1 MTEPTVE
8 TAPLKLTKKQR
19 KRLKKE
25 RAELI
30 RQQEHLEKVMAFH
43 DAVRLD
49 ERRRFEEEAR
59 EWAAEME
66 NEHINAQN
74 VLARAFSARQRME
87 DANPHIKPLG
97 EAMRDLLEP

>member
-8 TAPLKLTKKQR
+8 TEPLKLTKKQR

-25 RAELI
+25 LAALI

-74 VLARAFSARQRME
+74 VLAKATVARRHME
-87 DANPHIKPLG
+87 LAHPGTKTLN
-97 EAMRDLLEP
+97 EAYKDILE